1 MYGIEQSS
9 IAEQAA
15 QIVSDNHYQ
24 DRVTIV
30 RGKVEEV
37 QLPVE
42 KVSIALQHLR
52 SVSPAR
58 YSGCIQPVKRP
69 LTVTDL

>member
-15 QIVSDNHYQ
+15 QIVADNDYG

-37 QLPVE
+37 QLPVD
-42 KVSIALQHLR
+42 KASLSLK
-52 SVSPAR
+52 S
-58 YSGCIQPVKRP
+58 
-69 LTVTDL
+69 LLF